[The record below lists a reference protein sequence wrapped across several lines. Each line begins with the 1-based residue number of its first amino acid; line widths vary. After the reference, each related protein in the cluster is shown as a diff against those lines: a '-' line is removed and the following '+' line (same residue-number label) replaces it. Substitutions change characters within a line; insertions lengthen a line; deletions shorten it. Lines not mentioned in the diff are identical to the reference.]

1 MVRRVHLAGLLVLD
15 ADTNRLVILPIVVA
29 RSNIISHCISKAE
42 AEAAAADVF
51 HLVLY
56 CIPEATD

>member
-1 MVRRVHLAGLLVLD
+1 MVRRVHLAAGLLVLD

-29 RSNIISHCISKAE
+29 RSSNIISHCISE
-42 AEAAAADVF
+42 AEAAAVF